1 MNRGIV
7 REQERPPSVSFHP
20 TAARRAVL
28 FGPFRFDLADKT
40 LTRDGEEIRLPPR
53 ALLILAY
60 LLERPNRVVGKQDLI
75 DAVWKDAFVGES
87 SLTEAMGVLR
97 QALGDSASD
106 PGYVQTV
113 HRRGYRFV
121 APLRVETQSASTLA
135 PAPETGTAESPPT
148 DTRRQ
153 AGSRFAVL
161 ASAVGLAIALFGA
174 GGLALWVAGRSDPA
188 PQVTR
193 ATVTLPAD
201 QSPAP
206 GLTAQPVAA
215 LSPDGRR
222 IVYVAGAPGSYRLF
236 LRAID
241 QFDAVPIPGTDGAHG
256 AFFSPDGSSIGYFA
270 RGRVF
275 ALRLPD
281 GQPIDLA
288 ASGAGHGGWWHTDDS
303 IVVASGTGQGLF
315 RISARGGSPEVI
327 RVQGVDP
334 AMLRHPTIIGDGR
347 TLLAT
352 HWKFTVR
359 HSEVVAIDLET
370 GSVRTIARGVHAR
383 ALSPDQIA
391 YLRDG
396 DLVAAPLSGSGP
408 EVTLISGIMT
418 GLTGAGQYSI
428 AANGTLLYLAD
439 RPERLVRRM
448 SAVSNDGVEQPLLFE
463 QRPFQNLA
471 MSPDGR
477 FVVAT
482 IYERGASDLWVGDIS
497 RGVFQRLTSD
507 GGNVDPVWSRD
518 GRTIYFGSTRH
529 GRPIVHRIPADGRGP
544 ATIVSS
550 AAALSP
556 SSITTD
562 GQVFATRFDTGGG
575 GDIVMIAPD
584 GTVRDWLATP
594 AAESGGRVSPDERH
608 VVYRSNRSGR
618 IEVYLRTTAGNG
630 AERQVSIDGGTL
642 PGWSADGR
650 FIFFFNGRGI
660 YRVELRDAE
669 LTRPERIYEDERLVF
684 GRAGESRLLVL
695 EAIEE
700 EKPLT
705 TINLV
710 IGWMEEVRGRTRK
723 GVS

>member
-1 MNRGIV
+1 V
-7 REQERPPSVSFHP
+7 RDQESSPSVAFHP
-20 TAARRAVL
+20 TAGRRAVL
-28 FGPFRFDLADKT
+28 FGPFRFDLSDKT

-106 PGYVQTV
+106 PGYIQTV

-121 APLRVETQSASTLA
+121 APLRVEAQAASTLA
-135 PAPETGTAESPPT
+135 PAVSNETQMANTAP
-148 DTRRQ
+148 
-153 AGSRFAVL
+153 SRAQPKAVPWFAVP
-161 ASAVGLAIALFGA
+161 ASAILVALAALVALGGA
-174 GGLALWVAGRSDPA
+174 GVWIARRNEPA
-188 PQVTR
+188 REITR
-193 ATVTLPAD
+193 ATVTLPSA

-222 IVYVAGAPGSYRLF
+222 IVYVAGAPGNYRLF

-241 QFDAVPIPGTDGAHG
+241 QFNAIPISGTDGAHG

-270 RGRVF
+270 RGRLFV
-275 ALRLPD
+275 LRLPD

-303 IVVASGTGQGLF
+303 IIFATGSGQGLF
-315 RISARGGSPEVI
+315 RIAARGGTPDAVE
-327 RVQGVDP
+327 VQGIDP
-334 AMLRHPTIIGDGR
+334 AMLRHPTLLDDGR

-352 HWKFTVR
+352 HWKFNVR
-359 HSEVVAIDLET
+359 HSEIVAIDAGT
-370 GSVRTIARGVHAR
+370 GSVRTVARGVHAR
-383 ALSPDQIA
+383 ALSANQIA

-396 DLVAAPLSGSGP
+396 DLVAAPVSGAGP
-408 EVTLISGIMT
+408 EVTLISGVMT
-418 GLTGAGQYSI
+418 GLTAAGQYSL
-428 AANGTLLYLAD
+428 AVNGTLLYLAD
-439 RPERLVRRM
+439 IPERLVRRM
-448 SAVSNDGVEQPLLFE
+448 AAVSHDGVAQPLLFE
-463 QRPFQNLA
+463 PRPFQNVAL
-471 MSPDGR
+471 SPDGR
-477 FVVAT
+477 FVAVT
-482 IYERGASDLWVGDIS
+482 IYERGASDLWVGDTT

-518 GRTIYFGSTRH
+518 GRTIFFGSTRL
-529 GRPIVHRIPADGRGP
+529 GRARIHRVPAEGGA
-544 ATIVSS
+544 ATIVSPS
-550 AAALSP
+550 TSLSP
-556 SSITTD
+556 SSTTAD
-562 GQVFATRFDTGGG
+562 GVLFATRFDTGGG
-575 GDIVMIAPD
+575 GDIVTLASD

-594 AAESGGRVSPDERH
+594 AAESGGRVSPDDRH

-618 IEVYLRTTAGNG
+618 IEVYLRATAGNG
-630 AERQVSIDGGTL
+630 PERQVSVGGGTL

-660 YRVELRDAE
+660 YRVEFRDGE
-669 LTRPERIYEDERLVF
+669 LSRPEKIYENERLVF
-684 GRAGESRLLVL
+684 GRAGERRLIVL

-710 IGWMEEVRGRTRK
+710 IGWTDEVRSRMR
-723 GVS
+723 SAAR